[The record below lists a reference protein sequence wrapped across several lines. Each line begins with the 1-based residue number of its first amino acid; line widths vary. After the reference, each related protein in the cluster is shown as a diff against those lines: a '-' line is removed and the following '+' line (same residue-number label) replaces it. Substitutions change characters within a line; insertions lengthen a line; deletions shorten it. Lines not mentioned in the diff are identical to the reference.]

1 MQNAAMDA
9 AMEAWSG
16 LFRGAK
22 ERAQRFIGQDPVLD
36 AGTGQPDIAP
46 QDAGWVELLSVD
58 TQTRYGRGHL
68 FIWQVQKEDDPMMA
82 ELRSFTPDADDAPEP
97 ATHDRLAIRPE
108 QEMEMYPVI
117 VTGYA
122 PVEDEAAIVGLIW
135 PDIEMPASLRELGG
149 E

>member
-1 MQNAAMDA
+1 MANVAMDA
-9 AMEAWSG
+9 AMDAWSG

-22 ERAQRFIGQDPVLD
+22 DRAQRFIGQSSVLD
-36 AGTGQPDIAP
+36 EGTGQPDVAP

-58 TQTRYGRGHL
+58 TQVRYGRGHL
-68 FIWQVQKEDDPMMA
+68 FIWLVQSEDDPMKA
-82 ELRSFTPDADDAPEP
+82 ELRSFTPDTSQP
-97 ATHDRLAIRPE
+97 AKDDRLAIRPE

-117 VTGYA
+117 VSGYA
-122 PVEDEAAIVGLIW
+122 PVEGEVAIVGLIW

>member
-1 MQNAAMDA
+1 MANVAMDA

-22 ERAQRFIGQDPVLD
+22 ERAQRFMGQDPILD
-36 AGTGQPDIAP
+36 EGTGQPDVAP

-68 FIWQVQKEDDPMMA
+68 FIWHVQKADDAMKA
-82 ELRSFTPDADDAPEP
+82 ELRSFTLDSAEP
-97 ATHDRLAIRPE
+97 AAYDRLAVRPE
-108 QEMEMYPVI
+108 REAEMYPVI
-117 VTGYA
+117 VAGFA
-122 PVEDEAAIVGLIW
+122 PVEGEAAIVGLIW